1 MKTKLLLGFLVA
13 FSGPLWAVP
22 QTFGGQG
29 GLFFNGLPLE
39 EFLRDADSWKD
50 GTALPGNWDKADD
63 NQMKT
68 SEVGLIFGEA
78 AQSAL
83 AQLDENGKV
92 RSIVV
97 TFETKTAA
105 DRAKLKTQLES
116 RIATWAGAP
125 MQKDRV
131 VAHGLLVEFA
141 VAGNTGLVIRFSEVK
156 PDAQS

>member
-1 MKTKLLLGFLVA
+1 MKTKLLIGFLVA

-22 QTFGGQG
+22 QSFGNQG
-29 GLFFNGLPLE
+29 LPFFNGLPLE
-39 EFLRDADSWKD
+39 EFLRNADSWKD
-50 GTALPGNWDKADD
+50 GAALPGSWEKASD
-63 NQMKT
+63 NQMTT

-97 TFETKTAA
+97 NFETKTEA
-105 DRAKLKTQLES
+105 DLAKLKTQLES

-131 VAHGLLVEFA
+131 VAHGLLVELA
-141 VAGNTGLVIRFSEVK
+141 VSGKTSLAIRFSEVK
-156 PDAQS
+156 PGAQS